1 MLQSGIRVLRMTY
14 LLYKSKLLI
23 TRLMKVALPESP
35 LLLILVFKMDSF
47 ELSNL

>member
-1 MLQSGIRVLRMTY
+1 MMY
-14 LLYKSKLLI
+14 LLYKSRLLN
-23 TRLMKVALPESP
+23 THLMKMALSESP